1 MMDRLVG
8 PATIVYVASAGFAS
22 LWWASDL
29 SRRVLTIEHST
40 VTAERLAR
48 LEAEV
53 HALGEATRELRTS
66 VTELTRHLEAHQ
78 APSPTKRKE
87 QK

>member
-1 MMDRLVG
+1 MMEKLVG
-8 PATIVYVASAGFAS
+8 PATLVYVASAGFAG

-53 HALGEATRELRTS
+53 HSLGEATRDLRTS
-66 VTELTRHLEAHQ
+66 VTELSRSLKAQH
-78 APSPTKRKE
+78 APSNKRKE
-87 QK
+87 NE

>member
-1 MMDRLVG
+1 MIEKLLG
-8 PATIVYVASAGFAS
+8 PATLAYVASASVAS

-29 SRRVLTIEHST
+29 SRRVSTIESST

-53 HALGEATRELRTS
+53 HALGQATHDLHAS
-66 VTELTRHLEAHQ
+66 VNDLSRALIHQ
-78 APSPTKRKE
+78 RKE
-87 QK
+87 TP

>member
-1 MMDRLVG
+1 MMEKLVG
-8 PATIVYVASAGFAS
+8 PATLVYVASAALAG

-53 HALGEATRELRTS
+53 HALGQATRDLRTS
-66 VTELTRHLEAHQ
+66 VTELSHSFKAQ
-78 APSPTKRKE
+78 YAPDRNRKE
-87 QK
+87 IE

>member
-1 MMDRLVG
+1 MMDKLVG
-8 PATIVYVASAGFAS
+8 PATIVYVASAGLAG

-53 HALGEATRELRTS
+53 HALGQATRDLRTTVS
-66 VTELTRHLEAHQ
+66 ELSLNIKAHG
-78 APSPTKRKE
+78 APFTKERKE
-87 QK
+87 TE

>member
-1 MMDRLVG
+1 MMEKLVG
-8 PATIVYVASAGFAS
+8 PATLVYVASAGFAG

-53 HALGEATRELRTS
+53 HALGEATRDLRTS
-66 VTELTRHLEAHQ
+66 VTELSHSLKAQ
-78 APSPTKRKE
+78 NAPDNKRKE
-87 QK
+87 SE

>member
-1 MMDRLVG
+1 MEKLVG
-8 PATIVYVASAGFAS
+8 PATLVYVASAGFAG

-53 HALGEATRELRTS
+53 HALGQATRDLRTS
-66 VTELTRHLEAHQ
+66 VTELSHSLKAHD
-78 APSPTKRKE
+78 APYINRKE
-87 QK
+87 NK

>member
-1 MMDRLVG
+1 MMEKLVG
-8 PATIVYVASAGFAS
+8 PATLVYVASAGLAG

-53 HALGEATRELRTS
+53 HALGQATRDLRAS
-66 VTELTRHLEAHQ
+66 VTELSHSLKAHD
-78 APSPTKRKE
+78 APYINRKE
-87 QK
+87 NK

>member
-8 PATIVYVASAGFAS
+8 PATVVYVASVGFAG

-29 SRRVLTIEHST
+29 SRRVQTIEHST

-66 VTELTRHLEAHQ
+66 VTDLARHLGAPQ
-78 APSPTKRKE
+78 APSPSNPKE
-87 QK
+87 TP

>member
-1 MMDRLVG
+1 MIEKIAGHAGL
-8 PATIVYVASAGFAS
+8 AWIISACIAG

-29 SRRVLTIEHST
+29 SRRVDTIEHST

-53 HALGEATRELRTS
+53 HALGETTGQLRLA
-66 VTELTRHLEAHQ
+66 VTDLSRNLRSH
-78 APSPTKRKE
+78 
-87 QK
+87 

>member
-1 MMDRLVG
+1 MMEKLVG
-8 PATIVYVASAGFAS
+8 PATLVYVASAGLAG

-53 HALGEATRELRTS
+53 HALGQATRDLRTS
-66 VTELTRHLEAHQ
+66 VTELSHSLKAHD
-78 APSPTKRKE
+78 APYINRKE
-87 QK
+87 NK

>member
-1 MMDRLVG
+1 MMEKLVG
-8 PATIVYVASAGFAS
+8 PATLVYVASAGFAG

-53 HALGEATRELRTS
+53 HSLGEATRDLRTS
-66 VTELTRHLEAHQ
+66 VTELSRSLKAQ
-78 APSPTKRKE
+78 YAPYNKRKE
-87 QK
+87 NE

>member
-1 MMDRLVG
+1 MIGKIAAHPVL
-8 PATIVYVASAGFAS
+8 TWIASACIAG

-29 SRRVLTIEHST
+29 SRRVDTIEHST

-53 HALGEATRELRTS
+53 HALAETTGELKRA
-66 VTELTRHLEAHQ
+66 VTELPRVLRTH
-78 APSPTKRKE
+78 
-87 QK
+87 

>member
-1 MMDRLVG
+1 MEKLVG
-8 PATIVYVASAGFAS
+8 PATLVYVASAGLAG

-53 HALGEATRELRTS
+53 HALA
-66 VTELTRHLEAHQ
+66 Q
-78 APSPTKRKE
+78 YAPIRKE
-87 QK
+87 KENE

>member
-1 MMDRLVG
+1 MIEKLVG
-8 PATIVYVASAGFAS
+8 PATVAYVASATVAS

-29 SRRVLTIEHST
+29 SRRVTTMESST

-53 HALGEATRELRTS
+53 HALGQATHDLHASVNELSRT
-66 VTELTRHLEAHQ
+66 LIR
-78 APSPTKRKE
+78 PRKE
-87 QK
+87 TP

>member
-1 MMDRLVG
+1 MMEKLVG
-8 PATIVYVASAGFAS
+8 PATLVYVASAGLAG

-53 HALGEATRELRTS
+53 HALGQATRDLRTS
-66 VTELTRHLEAHQ
+66 VNELSHSFKAQ
-78 APSPTKRKE
+78 YAPDRNRKE
-87 QK
+87 IE

>member
-1 MMDRLVG
+1 MMEKLVG
-8 PATIVYVASAGFAS
+8 PATLVYVASAGLAG

-53 HALGEATRELRTS
+53 HALGQATRDLRTS
-66 VTELTRHLEAHQ
+66 VTELSHSLKAQ
-78 APSPTKRKE
+78 YAPHIIRKE
-87 QK
+87 NK

>member
-1 MMDRLVG
+1 MMEKLVG
-8 PATIVYVASAGFAS
+8 PATLVYVASAGLAG

-53 HALGEATRELRTS
+53 HALGQATRDLRTS
-66 VTELTRHLEAHQ
+66 VTELSHSLKAHD
-78 APSPTKRKE
+78 APHINRKE
-87 QK
+87 SK

>member
-1 MMDRLVG
+1 MIAKLMGHAGL
-8 PATIVYVASAGFAS
+8 AWIASACIAG

-29 SRRVLTIEHST
+29 SRRVDTMEHST

-53 HALGEATRELRTS
+53 HALSENTGQLR
-66 VTELTRHLEAHQ
+66 Q
-78 APSPTKRKE
+78 AIADLSRNLRDH
-87 QK
+87 

>member
-1 MMDRLVG
+1 MIEKIAGHAGL
-8 PATIVYVASAGFAS
+8 AWIISACIAG

-29 SRRVLTIEHST
+29 SRRVDTMEHTT

-53 HALGEATRELRTS
+53 HALGETTGQLRQA
-66 VTELTRHLEAHQ
+66 VTDLSRNLRNH
-78 APSPTKRKE
+78 
-87 QK
+87 

>member
-1 MMDRLVG
+1 MIEKLFG
-8 PATIVYVASAGFAS
+8 PATLVYFVSASFAS

-29 SRRVLTIEHST
+29 SRRVQTIEQST

-53 HALGEATRELRTS
+53 HALGQVTNDLKIS
-66 VTELTRHLEAHQ
+66 VNELTHELKTRPQ
-78 APSPTKRKE
+78 R
-87 QK
+87 

>member
-1 MMDRLVG
+1 MMEKLVG
-8 PATIVYVASAGFAS
+8 PATLVYVASAGFAG

-53 HALGEATRELRTS
+53 HALGQATRDLRTS
-66 VTELTRHLEAHQ
+66 VTELSRSLKAQ
-78 APSPTKRKE
+78 YAPDNKRKE
-87 QK
+87 SE

>member
-1 MMDRLVG
+1 MMEKLVG
-8 PATIVYVASAGFAS
+8 PATLVYVASAGLAG

-53 HALGEATRELRTS
+53 HSLGEATRDLRTS
-66 VTELTRHLEAHQ
+66 VTELSQSLKAQEAPHIN
-78 APSPTKRKE
+78 RKE
-87 QK
+87 NE

>member
-1 MMDRLVG
+1 MMEKLVG
-8 PATIVYVASAGFAS
+8 PATLVYVASAGFAG

-53 HALGEATRELRTS
+53 HALGEATRDLRTS
-66 VTELTRHLEAHQ
+66 VTELSHSLKAHD
-78 APSPTKRKE
+78 APDINRKE
-87 QK
+87 NE

>member
-1 MMDRLVG
+1 MIIEKLMA
-8 PATIVYVASAGFAS
+8 PATAVYIASASVAS

-29 SRRVLTIEHST
+29 SRRVQTIEQST

-53 HALGEATRELRTS
+53 HALTAATHDLRAS
-66 VTELTRHLEAHQ
+66 VDAFAAARPAH
-78 APSPTKRKE
+78 
-87 QK
+87 

>member
-1 MMDRLVG
+1 MIGKLTTHPG
-8 PATIVYVASAGFAS
+8 IAWLASALIAG

-29 SRRVLTIEHST
+29 SRRVDTMEHST

-53 HALGEATRELRTS
+53 HALGEATNELKTAVTGLSRALRT
-66 VTELTRHLEAHQ
+66 H
-78 APSPTKRKE
+78 
-87 QK
+87 

>member
-1 MMDRLVG
+1 MMEKLVG
-8 PATIVYVASAGFAS
+8 PATLVYVASAGLAG

-53 HALGEATRELRTS
+53 HALSQATRDLRTS
-66 VTELTRHLEAHQ
+66 VTELSHSLKAHD
-78 APSPTKRKE
+78 APHIIRKE
-87 QK
+87 NE

>member
-1 MMDRLVG
+1 MMEKLVG
-8 PATIVYVASAGFAS
+8 PATLVYVASAGFAG

-53 HALGEATRELRTS
+53 HSLGEATRDLRTS
-66 VTELTRHLEAHQ
+66 VTELSQSLKAQEAPHIN
-78 APSPTKRKE
+78 RKE
-87 QK
+87 NE